1 MATTHRSIMIQ
12 PSPLRFVTGLP
23 FVLALLTNPVP
34 AQDVACS
41 PKRAASGDRAQL
53 AACRA
58 LVKREPDNSTGW
70 QGLGSALAQ
79 AGNFAEAA
87 HAWRQYIRLKPE
99 GAEGY
104 HNLGLM
110 YEFVRQPDS
119 ALAAFE
125 RALVLE
131 AGDPRMLQTLA
142 WHIGV
147 QHANSGRQE
156 LALSWFRE
164 AAALDSADASAWHY
178 AALAAARLGR
188 HTEAMGLWTRALG
201 LAPELLAQVQPA
213 QRTFY
218 DRSRQAVGA
227 QPPAPVVSPGVLEG
241 ARRRPQ
247 N

>member
-1 MATTHRSIMIQ
+1 MTHRPIMIQ
-12 PSPLRFVTGLP
+12 SSLLRVAAGLP
-23 FVLALLTNPVP
+23 LALALLSSSVS

-41 PKRAASGDRAQL
+41 PNRAASGEKAQL

-58 LVKREPDNSTGW
+58 LVKREPDNSSGW

-79 AGNFAEAA
+79 AGNFAEAVR
-87 HAWRQYIRLKPE
+87 AWQQYIRLEPD

-110 YEFVRQPDS
+110 HEFLRQSDS

-164 AAALDSADASAWHY
+164 AAALDSMDASAWHY

-188 HTEAMGLWTRALG
+188 HAEAMGLWTRVLT
-201 LAPELLAQVQPA
+201 LAPDFLAQLQPA
-213 QRTFY
+213 QRTYY
-218 DRSRQAVGA
+218 DRSRQAVGP
-227 QPPAPVVSPGVLEG
+227 QPPAPVVSPGVLES
-241 ARRRPQ
+241 ARPRPQ

>member
-1 MATTHRSIMIQ
+1 MTQ
-12 PSPLRFVTGLP
+12 FPPLRFVIALP
-23 FVLALLTNPVP
+23 LVFPLLTSSVW

-41 PKRAASGDRAQL
+41 PRRAASGDPAQL

-58 LVKREPDNSTGW
+58 LVKQEPDNSTGW

-79 AGNFAEAA
+79 AGDYGEAI
-87 HAWRQYIRLKPE
+87 HAWQQYIRLEPQE
-99 GAEGY
+99 AQGH

-110 YEFVRQPDS
+110 HEFLRQSDS

-125 RALVLE
+125 RALMLE
-131 AGDPRMLQTLA
+131 PGDPRMLQTLA

-156 LALSWFRE
+156 LALAWFRE
-164 AAALDSADASAWHY
+164 AAALDSTDASAWHY
-178 AALAAARLGR
+178 AALSAARLGR
-188 HTEAMGLWTRALG
+188 HAEAMALWMRALG
-201 LAPELLAQVQPA
+201 LAPDLLAQLPPA

-218 DRSRQAVGA
+218 DRSRQAVGG
-227 QPPAPVVSPGVLEG
+227 QPPAPVISPGVLER
-241 ARRRPQ
+241 ARPRPQ

>member
-1 MATTHRSIMIQ
+1 MIQ
-12 PSPLRFVTGLP
+12 SSPLRFVTGLP
-23 FVLALLTNPVP
+23 LLLALLTSPAV

-58 LVKREPDNSTGW
+58 LVKREPDNSRGW
-70 QGLGSALAQ
+70 QGLGGALAQ
-79 AGNFAEAA
+79 AGDFAEAA
-87 HAWRQYIRLKPE
+87 RAWRQYIRLEPE

-110 YEFVRQPDS
+110 YEFLRQSDS

-156 LALSWFRE
+156 LALAWFRE
-164 AAALDSADASAWHY
+164 AAALDSMDASAWHY
-178 AALAAARLGR
+178 AALSASRLGR
-188 HTEAMGLWTRALG
+188 HVEAMGLWTRALG
-201 LAPELLAQVQPA
+201 LAPDFLAELPHLFLVNSNQ
-213 QRTFY
+213 
-218 DRSRQAVGA
+218 
-227 QPPAPVVSPGVLEG
+227 E
-241 ARRRPQ
+241 
-247 N
+247 